1 MNFRTLGLAITLG
14 LFSLWGSLSFAS
26 DINDRK
32 PDLLLL
38 KTYQLNQPVKGW
50 VMSEKLDGVR
60 AYWNGKALLSR
71 NGNVFAAPAWFTE
84 GFPPFELDGEL
95 WLKRAAFSETV
106 SIVKQ
111 SQAHEGW
118 RNLTY
123 QIFEVPNQ
131 PEDLLSRLAVL
142 QNYLDKKPNRFIK
155 IIKQTAIDSK
165 QQIKAELNRVMA
177 LGGEGLVLR
186 DPNALYHAGRSA
198 SDLKLKPKEDAE
210 CRVIGYTNGLGKYQG
225 QVGALICDIVDGQF
239 THLTHAHER
248 VIKIGSG
255 LSDAERRKP
264 PEKGQIVT
272 FQYMG
277 ETQKG
282 LPRFPVFLRVRDEGL

>member
-1 MNFRTLGLAITLG
+1 MLS
-14 LFSLWGSLSFAS
+14 LFSFWGCAS
-26 DINDRK
+26 YASGTYPEK
-32 PDLLLL
+32 PNLLLL
-38 KTYQLNQPVKGW
+38 KTYQSDQSVRGW
-50 VMSEKLDGVR
+50 MMSEKLDGVR
-60 AYWNGKALLSR
+60 AYWNGTQLLSR

-142 QNYLDKKPNRFIK
+142 QNYLDKKPNRFIR
-155 IIKQTAIDSK
+155 IIEQTAIGSK
-165 QQIKAELNRVMA
+165 QQVQSELNRIMA

-186 DPNALYHAGRSA
+186 DPNALYHAGRSS

-210 CRVIGYTNGLGKYQG
+210 CKVLGYTDGQGKYQG
-225 QVGALICDIVDGQF
+225 KVGALICEIVDGQL
-239 THLTHAHER
+239 THLINPSER

-255 LSDAERRKP
+255 LSDAERQAP
-264 PEKGQIVT
+264 PEKGQTVT
-272 FQYMG
+272 FQFMG
-277 ETQKG
+277 LTKNG
-282 LPRFPVFLRVRDEGL
+282 LPRFPVFLRVREAGL